1 MKLIMENWRQYLTE
15 SEQTS
20 PAKKGIVGECLM
32 KLKHINTAIQV
43 VEDLIPMTKEFAER
57 HKNLP
62 WIRGMTPRLSG
73 AYEKQVD
80 ELLDFHLNLAMD
92 WFKLSDATEG
102 MGIYRLNSWSK
113 LTGSRFE
120 GGALF
125 EQDFKNIVK
134 ELKKNVKLYVEASP
148 TEGGLRGD
156 DLFLNR
162 LGRDSR
168 GKYRLTYRDTH
179 RDLERD
185 QVLRKA
191 GRLYGEGL
199 LPGKIE
205 ALESIIKQLELMK
218 EIYAGFLRNHN
229 LFVEHI
235 NSTTSGTNAKL
246 APVGGKAEYGPYG
259 KYRDVYLDVDKK
271 PGFPFAVFTNFPN
284 ILLDYRDGIEKN
296 KDKSLPASRSGLRKR
311 LLDRA
316 GPYVEGLQ
324 AVYLFPYD
332 VDPSLSCFDKLRY
345 LQLLNNSYIDD
356 PTTYGDFEDLL
367 EEDESKLRS
376 TAEIK
381 GTVYVRCAQGIIS
394 AASARDETDKE
405 MKGLED
411 ETDLEEQ

>member
-15 SEQTS
+15 SEQAS
-20 PAKKGIVGECLM
+20 SAEKGIVGECLM

-73 AYEKQVD
+73 AYEKQVG
-80 ELLDFHLNLAMD
+80 ELLDFHLGLAMD
-92 WFKLSDATEG
+92 WSKLSLALNSSG
-102 MGIYRLNSWSK
+102 MGIYSLNSWSK
-113 LTGSRFE
+113 LTGARFE

-134 ELKKNVKLYVEASP
+134 ELKKNVRLYVGVA
-148 TEGGLRGD
+148 EGGWRRD
-156 DLFLNR
+156 DLYLNR
-162 LGRDSR
+162 VHRTER
-168 GKYRLTYRDTH
+168 GKYRFQDKDTRLH
-179 RDLERD
+179 RD

-191 GRLYGEGL
+191 GMLYGEGL

-246 APVGGKAEYGPYG
+246 APVGGEVEYGPYG
-259 KYRDVYLDVDKK
+259 KYRDVYPATHKK

>member
-15 SEQTS
+15 SEQAS
-20 PAKKGIVGECLM
+20 PAEKGIVGECLM

-92 WFKLSDATEG
+92 WYKLSDALNSTG
-102 MGIYRLNSWSK
+102 MGIYSLNSWSK

-134 ELKKNVKLYVEASP
+134 ELKKNLRLYVD
-148 TEGGLRGD
+148 EGERFRD
-156 DLFLNR
+156 DLYLNR
-162 LGRDSR
+162 VHRTER
-168 GKYRLTYRDTH
+168 GKYRFQNKDT
-179 RDLERD
+179 RIQRD

-191 GRLYGEGL
+191 GMLYGEGL

-246 APVGGKAEYGPYG
+246 APVGGEVEYGGGGRYF
-259 KYRDVYLDVDKK
+259 DVYLPTHKK
-271 PGFPFAVFTNFPN
+271 PGFPFAVFTDFPN
-284 ILLDYRDGIEKN
+284 ILLSYRGAIEKS
-296 KDKSLPASRSGLRKR
+296 KDKSRPASQRALRKR